1 MVNKYIY
8 MSKDSTT
15 VRTLTASSIPLP
27 LNSPPT
33 QNAQPLP
40 LRLATTVN
48 MEEHARVFALQT

>member
-15 VRTLTASSIPLP
+15 VRTLTASSIQV
-27 LNSPPT
+27 PPNT
-33 QNAQPLP
+33 MTIQNAQPLP